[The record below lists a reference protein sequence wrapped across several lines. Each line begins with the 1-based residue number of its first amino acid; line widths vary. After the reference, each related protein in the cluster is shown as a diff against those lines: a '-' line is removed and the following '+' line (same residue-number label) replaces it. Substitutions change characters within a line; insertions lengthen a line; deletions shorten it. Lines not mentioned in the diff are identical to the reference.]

1 MGSFGMLLHAGAT
14 RLSNQTKE
22 LKFVEKFWIAKLV
35 KNGYK
40 NFANVKESLSR
51 PWSYLP
57 SAQRKKSLVS
67 PGQSGTRNHAHAPSS
82 NFSTAPTPVQ
92 KVKFSTRS
100 LVSAEQLLGCPDDF
114 IFNR

>member
-1 MGSFGMLLHAGAT
+1 MLLHAGAT

-22 LKFVEKFWIAKLV
+22 LKFAKKLWIAKLV

-40 NFANVKESLSR
+40 NFANVRESLSR

-57 SAQRKKSLVS
+57 SARKKLLVS

-100 LVSAEQLLGCPDDF
+100 LVSAEQLLGRPDNF